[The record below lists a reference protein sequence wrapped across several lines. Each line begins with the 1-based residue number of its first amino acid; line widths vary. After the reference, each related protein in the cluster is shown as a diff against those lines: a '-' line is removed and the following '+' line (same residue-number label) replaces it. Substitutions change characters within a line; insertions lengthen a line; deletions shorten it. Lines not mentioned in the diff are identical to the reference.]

1 MDDIEVELN
10 VAGADESDDDTWVRG
25 TVKLTPSLL
34 LPPAVF
40 PERSNMSGFHKTIK
54 LCLLAIKDAM
64 LHHRWED
71 AAKYI
76 SYYTQALEDTSTGNQ
91 LMSPEIMWRL
101 GCEILH
107 HHPNSKP
114 EDIIDLYERMKNFGV
129 KNFAKISLDHAFHLL
144 KNGQLEEAKRQ
155 LSVAESWRY
164 GKQSAAQS
172 QDLTLIRVYRG
183 FLDYI
188 TWNHRRSLGEEAD
201 HNGDGSNPEM
211 HSYFRQASV
220 TLQEVIRSPGI
231 WDSFVLA
238 YVEMLEFYNDKEG
251 AEKVLKDYA
260 YDKAFPAN
268 PNAHVYLYEFLR
280 RNNAPKRK
288 LMEVLEILQALVPS
302 HKLMLQYCFFLL
314 NSGDDDDDDDD
325 DDYKI
330 QRALQ
335 VIMDLLEYI
344 SWKQNPYAWKCLWD
358 VIVSLLKRHRVD
370 VLAQEWHKRKEL
382 WMPLHF
388 RTYHARQDARV
399 DQDLLM
405 LKILVVPNLAG
416 KDAEYRRA
424 AKLLTDNA

>member
-1 MDDIEVELN
+1 MDDIEAELCAAGNTN
-10 VAGADESDDDTWVRG
+10 VDDKSDDVTWGRRNI
-25 TVKLTPSLL
+25 KLAPSLL
-34 LPPAVF
+34 LPPALF

-76 SYYTQALEDTSTGNQ
+76 SYYTQALEDTSTTKQ
-91 LMSPEIMWRL
+91 AVSTEIMWRL

-107 HHPNSKP
+107 HHPNSKS

-129 KNFAKISLDHAFHLL
+129 KHFAKISLDHAFHLL
-144 KNGQLEEAKRQ
+144 KNGQLEETRRQ

-188 TWNHRRSLGEEAD
+188 TWKHRRSLVEESD
-201 HNGDGSNPEM
+201 HHGDGRNPEM

-220 TLQEVIRSPGI
+220 TLREAIRQPGI

-238 YVEMLEFYNDKEG
+238 YIDMLEFYNDHSE
-251 AEKVLKDYA
+251 AEKALKDYA

-288 LMEVLEILQALVPS
+288 LMEVLEILRALVPS

-314 NSGDDDDDDDD
+314 NSDDDDDDDD
-325 DDYKI
+325 KL

-358 VIVSLLKRHRVD
+358 VIVSLTERCRKD
-370 VLAQEWHKRKEL
+370 VITQEWQKRKEL

-388 RTYHARQDARV
+388 KTHHARQDAKV
-399 DQDLLM
+399 DQDLLL
-405 LKILVVPNLAG
+405 LKAQVAPKLVG
-416 KDAEYRRA
+416 KNAEYRKA
-424 AKLLTDNA
+424 ALQLIDNA